1 MFPFDAEVLAS
12 SYARYNA
19 AVWPAQA
26 VALALALA
34 ALWLAVVPRPWSGRA
49 IGALLAAGWLWCGL
63 VFHLD
68 HFARLD
74 FMAPVYGWAFVLE
87 AVLLL
92 ALMTLRGVPL
102 AFVPDPA
109 GFTGLALAAG
119 ALLGLPLISGLG
131 EAGFAS
137 ARVLG
142 VAPGPTALFTLGLL
156 MMTPGRGRW
165 LLMVLPLLWCGVAG
179 GQAWALN
186 IAEAW
191 PLPVLGLLAL
201 AVSLLPSR
209 ARGRAC

>member
-12 SYARYNA
+12 SYAQYNA

-26 VALALALA
+26 VALVLALA
-34 ALWLAVVPRPWSGRA
+34 ALWLAVEPRPWGGRA
-49 IGALLAAGWLWCGL
+49 IGALLAAAWLWCGL
-63 VFHLD
+63 VFHLV
-68 HFARLD
+68 HFAQLD

-92 ALMTLRGVPL
+92 AVMTLRGAPL

-109 GFTGLALAAG
+109 GLTGFALAAA
-119 ALLGLPLISGLG
+119 ALFGLPLVSGLG

-137 ARVLG
+137 ARILG

-156 MMTPGRGRW
+156 MMTKVRLRW

-179 GQAWALN
+179 VQAWALD

-191 PLPVLGLLAL
+191 PLPILGALAL
-201 AVSLLPSR
+201 VVALLPSR
-209 ARGRAC
+209 ARGRLC